1 MSCQTREYV
10 IKRTVID
17 ALGYLRREVIRLAC
31 IALVVA
37 SGFGG
42 VAAPPASAGN
52 IQKSNSDEKA
62 LVAVEIETL
71 PAPVLAHITR
81 GNQLGGLKRY
91 DEAVEEFNAAIKTA
105 GRPVYTA
112 YLNMG
117 YVLFNKGDYP
127 KAVEAYRQA
136 LSIKPNSWQCNY
148 NLGEA
153 LYANEDYTGA
163 EKAYRRTLELRPGAL
178 AIRARHFL
186 GLALYKQKRI
196 DEAIT
201 EYQSAI
207 AQAGGTYSEARYN
220 LGIALLERGQAQT
233 AEREFRLAIEQEKK
247 SWPEAHYNLAQALE
261 NQKRYR
267 EAADEYEAYLKLR
280 PAGTDAADM
289 RKYIDYLRRKK

>member
-1 MSCQTREYV
+1 
-10 IKRTVID
+10 
-17 ALGYLRREVIRLAC
+17 
-31 IALVVA
+31 
-37 SGFGG
+37 
-42 VAAPPASAGN
+42 
-52 IQKSNSDEKA
+52 
-62 LVAVEIETL
+62 VAVEIEAL
-71 PAPVLAHITR
+71 SASVLAHITR

-91 DEAVEEFNAAIKTA
+91 DEAVEEFNAAIKKA

-136 LSIKPNSWQCNY
+136 LSIKPNSWQCHY

-163 EKAYRRTLELRPGAL
+163 EKAYRRMLELRPAAL
-178 AIRARHFL
+178 AIKARHFL

-201 EYQSAI
+201 EYRGAI
-207 AQAGGTYSEARYN
+207 EQAGGNYSEARYN
-220 LGIALLERGQAQT
+220 LGIALLELGQPKE
-233 AEREFRLAIEQEKK
+233 AEREFRLAIEQEKTG
-247 SWPEAHYNLAQALE
+247 WPEAHYNLAQALE

-267 EAADEYEAYLKLR
+267 EAADEYDVYLKLK
-280 PAGTDAADM
+280 PAGTDAAEM